1 MATEGPG
8 VTELP
13 DWRARRWA
21 ATHQRIYDAALALFL
36 EHGFDGVN
44 VGQIARAAGVSVPT
58 FYAHYPSKEHIIMQ
72 LPTAEEV
79 AAIIAELPADL
90 PFTERLRRGPGQF
103 LAAWAPPVPAPPL
116 VRWRGHAGPPG
127 RRGPG
132 GAV

>member
-1 MATEGPG
+1 MSDA
-8 VTELP
+8 
-13 DWRARRWA
+13 RSRRWDT
-21 ATHQRIYDAALALFL
+21 THQRIYDVALELFQA
-36 EHGFDGVN
+36 HGFEQVS
-44 VGQIARAAGVSVPT
+44 VGQIVSGAGVSVPT